1 VGGAGIVPLVAVFHL
16 LPWIAGI
23 EGPKE
28 LWLSASAVLTIGAI
42 ITFISLL
49 FSPETKDFDLRRLD
63 VSGKRKGKDIS
74 LKIAEVEE

>member
-1 VGGAGIVPLVAVFHL
+1 
-16 LPWIAGI
+16 
-23 EGPKE
+23 

-63 VSGKRKGKDIS
+63 VSGKKKEKDIPF
-74 LKIAEVEE
+74 KIAEVEE